1 MKTGSVFILIILSF
15 IGFSFNQKTIQNE
28 EEFKDVLLNGAVFR
42 WKIKNNEMVCELKA
56 PTSGWVSAGFKST
69 SGIVQ
74 SNLIMGS
81 FDNGIATCEDHTVI
95 DVNNYVPVED
105 LGGSNALNACDVIES
120 DGSRRFFWFTRQRI
134 RWIPL

>member
-1 MKTGSVFILIILSF
+1 
-15 IGFSFNQKTIQNE
+15 
-28 EEFKDVLLNGAVFR
+28 
-42 WKIKNNEMVCELKA
+42 MVYELKA

-74 SNLIMGS
+74 SNLTMGS
-81 FDNGIATCEDHTVI
+81 FDNGIATCEEHTVI
-95 DVNNYVPVED
+95 DVNKHVPVED
-105 LGGSNALNACDVIES
+105 LGGSNTLNACDVIES